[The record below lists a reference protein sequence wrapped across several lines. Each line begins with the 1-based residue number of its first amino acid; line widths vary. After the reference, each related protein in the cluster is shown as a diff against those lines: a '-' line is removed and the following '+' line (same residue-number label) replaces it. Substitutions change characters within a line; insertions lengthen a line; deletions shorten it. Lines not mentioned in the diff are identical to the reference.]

1 MLTSAERDLIA
12 RAFAN
17 GPSVLLEEGYTQDD
31 IHKFCSRPDVAAQ
44 FALLEREL
52 DLREELEAR
61 TRHTTRR
68 QMSRLTP
75 GAVAIVAQ
83 ALAGPQYLTYK
94 TPDGVTAIQT
104 DAAGKPILIRP
115 EVSMTQVRAAE
126 VILET
131 LGIPFGRAR
140 NEVSQSVGS
149 KVGLLFRPP
158 DAEVVVSV
166 DDPLHEND
174 AQRSLSRERVRTVIA
189 VLSER
194 VPALHQNLNENL
206 GLVPQAP
213 PKTPPPPPV
222 KRKKAPRAAA
232 KTKGSG

>member
-1 MLTSAERDLIA
+1 MLTSAERELIA

-52 DLREELEAR
+52 DLREELETR

-104 DAAGKPILIRP
+104 DAAGKPILLRP
-115 EVSMTQVRAAE
+115 
-126 VILET
+126 
-131 LGIPFGRAR
+131 GRAR

-194 VPALHQNLNENL
+194 VPSLHQSLNANL
-206 GLVPQAP
+206 GLVPPAS
-213 PKTPPPPPV
+213 PKTPQQPPV